1 MEKEIKHIYGERR
14 AIKDDVEE
22 TRTIEFVISSGKK
35 DRHGTRLLID
45 RWDLKN
51 YDKNGI
57 VGYQHNV
64 YGGDMC
70 NAPNPDDVIG
80 EGKAWIE
87 GEDLIGSIKFEPKEL
102 NPLAEKLFR
111 KVLHGTLKSTSV
123 GFSETVEGD
132 YGKGD
137 EARGKENETYIYGAQ
152 ELLEFSIVNIPSNTD
167 AIKRD
172 LGNQVANAIMYLKR
186 NLKGDYSFSDIENM
200 TIRGAIDLLDG
211 KVKKKTIEPKN
222 EVTET
227 QRRQMK
233 LTLFYLA
240 ID

>member
-1 MEKEIKHIYGERR
+1 
-14 AIKDDVEE
+14 
-22 TRTIEFVISSGKK
+22 
-35 DRHGTRLLID
+35 
-45 RWDLKN
+45 
-51 YDKNGI
+51 
-57 VGYQHNV
+57 
-64 YGGDMC
+64 
-70 NAPNPDDVIG
+70 
-80 EGKAWIE
+80 
-87 GEDLIGSIKFEPKEL
+87 
-102 NPLAEKLFR
+102 
-111 KVLHGTLKSTSV
+111 V

-200 TIRGAIDLLDG
+200 TIRGAIDLLNG

-233 LTLFYLA
+233 LTLLKLKNK
-240 ID
+240 